1 MRALFVYSDQRSSS
15 SSRTLSNEEL
25 SRFSRFF
32 LLLWFSVKTKHAAY
46 LVYAVR
52 VTLEGEETDESK
64 MPSLI
69 TGMTESASTW
79 RHRPRL
85 LFPSLSPSL
94 LYNHLY
100 HCIRPSSGKGLL
112 QLPSCTLMWLKNWP
126 LVPLF
131 VCFGDRWIH
140 LNKKNNKKKTDALVF
155 ALRFQGDVSVGDTA
169 RPRSRDGS
177 RRCDAFLK
185 LSSTSYLHIPKRKK
199 DEL

>member
-1 MRALFVYSDQRSSS
+1 M
-15 SSRTLSNEEL
+15 
-25 SRFSRFF
+25 
-32 LLLWFSVKTKHAAY
+32 
-46 LVYAVR
+46 YAVR

-100 HCIRPSSGKGLL
+100 HCIRRSSGKGLL

-140 LNKKNNKKKTDALVF
+140 LNKKQKQKKPDALVF
-155 ALRFQGDVSVGDTA
+155 ALRFQGDISVGDTA
-169 RPRSRDGS
+169 RPRSHDGS

-185 LSSTSYLHIPKRKK
+185 LSSTSYLHILKRKK
-199 DEL
+199 D